1 MEAYFQQLL
10 TNGGPAGFLVVMTV
24 LLLGL
29 WLRHKGWLFD
39 SPKTTIPGPDA
50 TKLTELSAQLDNV
63 QGRLTRVESDLRLL
77 PTRDELHALQLG
89 HARMGEQLV
98 AMDRTATATQSAVLR
113 IENFMIEASQR
124 ERSRK

>member
-10 TNGGPAGFLVVMTV
+10 TNGGPAGFLVVLTV

-39 SPKTTIPGPDA
+39 SPKVGPDTA
-50 TKLTELSAQLDNV
+50 RLGALSEQIAAV
-63 QGRLTRVESDLRLL
+63 EHRLNKVEGDIRLL
-77 PTRDELHALQLG
+77 PTRDEIHALQLG

-124 ERSRK
+124 ERSRR

>member
-10 TNGGPAGFLVVMTV
+10 TNGGPAGFLVVLTV

-39 SPKTTIPGPDA
+39 SPKSAVPDA
-50 TKLTELSAQLDNV
+50 ARLADLSAQIGSVRD
-63 QGRLTRVESDLRLL
+63 RLAKVESDMRLL
-77 PTRDELHALQLG
+77 PTREEIHALQLG

>member
-10 TNGGPAGFLVVMTV
+10 TNGGPAGFLVVLTV

-39 SPKTTIPGPDA
+39 SPKSAAPDTA
-50 TKLTELSAQLDNV
+50 RLADLSAQIGSVRD
-63 QGRLTRVESDLRLL
+63 RLAKVESDMRLL
-77 PTRDELHALQLG
+77 PTREEIHALQLG
-89 HARMGEQLV
+89 HARMGEQLA

>member
-10 TNGGPAGFLVVMTV
+10 TNGGPAGFLVVLTV

-39 SPKTTIPGPDA
+39 SPRAVPSPDA
-50 TKLTELSAQLDNV
+50 SRLADLSA
-63 QGRLTRVESDLRLL
+63 RLTIVQDRLTKVESDLRLL
-77 PTRDELHALQLG
+77 PTREEIHALQLG

-124 ERSRK
+124 ERSKR